1 MNYRDTAMTITVQ
14 EYVRARRVAL
24 DRMTVSSRRGDNHA
38 KTYQR
43 NDTQRRVDETIGACA
58 ELLVCRLL
66 GLEWNEGVDTFH
78 AEADAGAGIEIR
90 GTALAR
96 GSLIYRPHE
105 PLYRNYV
112 LVTGT
117 VPYFTVRGY
126 IWGPD
131 ACRDE
136 WRRDPHDLGKPS
148 WFVPQRELKAIP
160 A

>member
-1 MNYRDTAMTITVQ
+1 MNRNVPMTLTLE
-14 EYVRARRVAL
+14 EYVRARRVGL
-24 DRMTVSSRRGDNHA
+24 RRMSISSARGDNHA

-43 NDTQRRVDETIGACA
+43 SNEQRAIDETIGACA

-66 GLEWNEGVDTFH
+66 GLDWNEGVDTFH
-78 AEADAGAGIEIR
+78 EEADAGHGIEVR
-90 GTALAR
+90 GTRLAH

-112 LVTGT
+112 LVTGE

-126 IWGPD
+126 IWGPE

-136 WRRDPHDLGKPS
+136 WRRDPHGHGRPS
-148 WFVPQRELKAIP
+148 WFVPQAALKAVP

>member
-1 MNYRDTAMTITVQ
+1 MTLTVE
-14 EYVRARRVAL
+14 EYVRARAVGKR
-24 DRMTVSSRRGDNHA
+24 RMTVSSARGDNHA
-38 KTYQR
+38 KTYSRTGAQR
-43 NDTQRRVDETIGACA
+43 VVDETIGACA

-66 GLEWNEGVDTFH
+66 GLQWNEGVDTFH
-78 AEADAGAGIEIR
+78 EEGDAGTIEVR
-90 GTALAR
+90 GTALAH

-126 IWGPD
+126 IWGPE

-136 WRRDPHDLGKPS
+136 WRRDPHGHGKPS
-148 WFVPQRELKAIP
+148 WFVPQCELKAIP